1 MNFSKNRAARGCFT
15 PLRTWLLAILLLAP
29 IMVKAQTTSDPI
41 MNNILT
47 RTSIRAYTD
56 QPVEDEKVEAMLR
69 AAMAAPSAGNKQ
81 PWRFVVVKD
90 KKTLTAISDNLH
102 TMTMAK
108 DAPLAIIVC
117 GDMNATFPGEG
128 LDYWVEDASAAT
140 ENLLL
145 AAHAQGLGAVWCGI
159 YPMQERVAFLREL
172 LSLPEHIVPLNVV
185 PIGYPAENP
194 TPKDKWTPDYIHYE
208 SWAGEVPTTAE
219 QAKPWRQIEPWQLR
233 DNPVNL
239 FEDAMALTVG
249 EGDSINSM
257 TIGWGGIGVL
267 WGKPVVTVYVE
278 QRRFTKHLMDQNE
291 RFTIEAFSEDYASVL
306 QYLGTASG
314 RNEDKITGSGLT
326 LKFTPSGTPA
336 FEEGRLLIECRKIY
350 EAPFQPEGF
359 GDIPTQVYSAR
370 PLHTVYVGEILNV
383 WTK

>member
-1 MNFSKNRAARGCFT
+1 MRKEATVCALLMAFFSCA
-15 PLRTWLLAILLLAP
+15 PLI
-29 IMVKAQTTSDPI
+29 VKAQTNEQEDI
-41 MNNILT
+41 MNTILT

-56 QPVEDEKVEAMLR
+56 QPVEDEKIEALLR

-90 KKTLTAISDNLH
+90 KNTLGAIADNLH

-108 DAPLAIIVC
+108 DAPLAVIVC

-185 PIGYPAENP
+185 PIGYPAESP
-194 TPKDKWTPDYIHYE
+194 TPKDKWKPEYIHHE
-208 SWAGEVPTTAE
+208 SWTQPEAGRIFADAATSPE
-219 QAKPWRQIEPWQLR
+219 QARPWRQIEPWQLR

-314 RNEDKITGSGLT
+314 RNEDKIAGSGLT
-326 LKFTPSGTPA
+326 LKLTPSGTPA

-359 GDIPTQVYSAR
+359 GDIPAQVYSAR
-370 PLHTVYVGEILNV
+370 PLHTVYIGEILNV